1 MTIKP
6 SALQGA
12 FNHRLGLA
20 SILFFGFLML
30 APVGSDAD
38 VPACSLTDACG
49 SSSYQWVHYSCVVQ
63 GAGSRC
69 YEIMRMYCD
78 GTTPPTFRYKLGESA
93 GAVPCSD
100 DCVSNAYCTEPG
112 GGGGNG

>member
-1 MTIKP
+1 MTTKQ
-6 SALQGA
+6 SALKGA
-12 FNHRLGLA
+12 LDRRIGLVSIMFLGGL
-20 SILFFGFLML
+20 LLV
-30 APVGSDAD
+30 PVGSEAD

-49 SSSYQWVHYSCVVQ
+49 SSTYPWVHHSCVVQ

-69 YEIMRMYCD
+69 YEIKKRYCD
-78 GTTPPTFRYKLGESA
+78 GTTPPTFQYVLGESA

-112 GGGGNG
+112 GGGGSG